1 MDEYIETEKQLKLQ
15 GNSWAV
21 FVKSEAEQLDLK
33 VGSNIGVILCRP
45 EDRNYVHGLLCG
57 SDPFLF
63 YIAVWADKGNKE
75 YEIRKALSEKELSK
89 MLESNPVTILGPFE
103 TLSECRRFR
112 DLLEEKQETDPS
124 ALKELFREFTN

>member
-57 SDPFLF
+57 SDPSDAIARMYRRIVREGDLRFL
-63 YIAVWADKGNKE
+63 G
-75 YEIRKALSEKELSK
+75 SEHRS
-89 MLESNPVTILGPFE
+89 G
-103 TLSECRRFR
+103 
-112 DLLEEKQETDPS
+112 
-124 ALKELFREFTN
+124 

>member
-33 VGSNIGVILCRP
+33 VGNNIGVILCRP
-45 EDRNYVHGLLCG
+45 EDRGYVHGLLSG

-63 YIAVWADKGNKE
+63 YIAVWISENRAE

-89 MLESNPVTILGPFE
+89 ILDSEPVDILGPFV
-103 TLSECRRFR
+103 TLPECRRFR
-112 DLLEEKQETDPS
+112 EILEQKQETDPI
-124 ALKELFREFTN
+124 ALKELFRQFTQ